1 MDQKNLF
8 HSINHDSLYTV
19 YSLQCRWKYWF
30 HFVLI
35 NFKTW
40 ESFKEGFKVRYV
52 NSKWVEVRTRNS
64 NQTIGRVIDLESPQ
78 KVAKLPAL
86 QILYSFY
93 TINDDGRRAWDILDR
108 LLMAPIEN
116 HLKISRPSPDQTQRE
131 SKFKPL
137 NPALSMKNKL
147 FPLSL
152 WSWEADRLNERLH
165 DERVHLR
172 KIFCLRKL
180 NLIFIQS

>member
-1 MDQKNLF
+1 
-8 HSINHDSLYTV
+8 
-19 YSLQCRWKYWF
+19 
-30 HFVLI
+30 
-35 NFKTW
+35 
-40 ESFKEGFKVRYV
+40 
-52 NSKWVEVRTRNS
+52 
-64 NQTIGRVIDLESPQ
+64 
-78 KVAKLPAL
+78 
-86 QILYSFY
+86 
-93 TINDDGRRAWDILDR
+93 
-108 LLMAPIEN
+108 MAPIEN
-116 HLKISRPSPDQTQRE
+116 HLKISRPSPDRTQRE